1 MKKMSCNIIRDI
13 LPLYADNVVS
23 EDTKAMIEEHL
34 GICEECCNELFAL
47 KRELILPESSELL
60 LNEAKVLLGLKKRLQ
75 IKKWLM
81 IVLSVLAII
90 GVLTG
95 FYFWANAKQIY
106 IPYEKLDMQLF
117 YNSGYM
123 WISYEGEYDEVV
135 RSDVF
140 EREVTTK
147 KGTVR
152 YKTRVVCIYDTFWSV
167 YVEPLFWWNEE
178 DEDGFIYLGSSGD
191 LNQVYY
197 GDLGMLDFNSA
208 TEETFGGLRLLWSDE
223 Y

>member
-1 MKKMSCNIIRDI
+1 MKKISCNVIRDI

-23 EDTKAMIEEHL
+23 DDTRAMIEEHL
-34 GICEECCNELFAL
+34 GSCEECSSEVFAL
-47 KRELILPESSELL
+47 KRELILPETPELL
-60 LNEAKVLLGLKKRLQ
+60 LNEAKVLLRLKKRLQ
-75 IKKWLM
+75 IKKALM
-81 IVLSVLAII
+81 IILSVLAVLGI
-90 GVLTG
+90 LTG

-135 RSDVF
+135 RSDIFV
-140 EREVTTK
+140 RETETRTGVK
-147 KGTVR
+147 Q
-152 YKTRVVCIYDTFWSV
+152 YQTRVVCMYDTFWSV
-167 YVEPLFWWNEE
+167 YVETLFWWNEE

-191 LNQVYY
+191 LDQVYY
-197 GDLGMLDFNSA
+197 GDLGMLDFNTA
-208 TEETFGGLRLLWSDE
+208 TEEAFGDLRLLWSDE